1 MLKNWNTDK
10 IVGAGLVL
18 ALLLLIIGNIVFAL
32 YTEHYPTS
40 DIAKDIA
47 LVLGGYMGK
56 DALIK
61 NKKDGDEK

>member
-1 MLKNWNTDK
+1 MKDWNTDK

-18 ALLLLIIGNIVFAL
+18 ALLLLVIGNIIFAL

-61 NKKDGDEK
+61 KQKDGEQK